1 MDGVK
6 TLLAPKYDDST
17 AVIMAD
23 SGHIKGDA
31 FPDIRGLLHIK
42 NEIEQKLFSK
52 SEERCHILF
61 IMWSSQYKE
70 LGSFLE

>member
-1 MDGVK
+1 
-6 TLLAPKYDDST
+6 
-17 AVIMAD
+17 MAD
-23 SGHIKGDA
+23 SGHIKGDT

-52 SEERCHILF
+52 PEDRCHILV
-61 IMWSSQYKE
+61 ILWSAQYKE